1 MEWEPVIGLEVHV
14 QLRTKSKIFSG
25 ASTAYG
31 AEPNTQA
38 CAIDLGLPGV
48 LPVLNKEVIKLAIRF
63 GLAIQATIANHS
75 IFTRKNYFYP
85 DLPKG
90 YQISQYDSP
99 VIKAGHLDIKTDHGS
114 SKRVGIAYAHL
125 EEDAGKSMHKE
136 IQGYSSIDFNRAG
149 APLLEIVSEPD
160 ICSSKEAVAYLK
172 ALHMLVRYIGVSD
185 ANMQQGAF
193 RCDVNISLRAK
204 GEKQFGTRTEI
215 KNVNSFRFV
224 ERAIL
229 FEIARQ
235 KKLLEAGKKIIQETR
250 LYDAVQDETRT
261 MRTKEE
267 AHDYRYFPD
276 PDLLSLEI
284 TPELID
290 SIKRELPEL
299 PEEKRRRFQ
308 EIYQL
313 GSYEVKLL
321 TQDMEAANYFE
332 ALLKIDHSISP
343 KLAVNWI
350 TGDLTAALNKN
361 NLEINESP
369 INAEQLAGLLRR
381 IADNTLSD
389 SMAKQVFQVMWN
401 AKGKVNADAII
412 EREGL
417 HQITDIRALTKII
430 DEIVKSNPQQVEE
443 YRSGKIKLFTFFI
456 GQIMKASK
464 GKANPQQVTK
474 LLKKKL

>member
-99 VIKAGHLDIKTDHGS
+99 VIKAGHLDIKTDQGS
-114 SKRVGIAYAHL
+114 SKRIGIAYAHL
-125 EEDAGKSMHKE
+125 EEDAGKSIHKE

-250 LYDAVQDETRT
+250 LYDAVQDKTRT

-381 IADNTLSD
+381 ISDNTLSD
-389 SMAKQVFQVMWN
+389 SMAKQVFQLMWN

-430 DEIVKSNPQQVEE
+430 DEIIKSNPQQVEE
-443 YRSGKIKLFTFFI
+443 YRSGKIKLFAFFI

>member
-1 MEWEPVIGLEVHV
+1 
-14 QLRTKSKIFSG
+14 
-25 ASTAYG
+25 
-31 AEPNTQA
+31 
-38 CAIDLGLPGV
+38 
-48 LPVLNKEVIKLAIRF
+48 
-63 GLAIQATIANHS
+63 
-75 IFTRKNYFYP
+75 
-85 DLPKG
+85 
-90 YQISQYDSP
+90 
-99 VIKAGHLDIKTDHGS
+99 
-114 SKRVGIAYAHL
+114 
-125 EEDAGKSMHKE
+125 
-136 IQGYSSIDFNRAG
+136 
-149 APLLEIVSEPD
+149 
-160 ICSSKEAVAYLK
+160 
-172 ALHMLVRYIGVSD
+172 
-185 ANMQQGAF
+185 
-193 RCDVNISLRAK
+193 
-204 GEKQFGTRTEI
+204 
-215 KNVNSFRFV
+215 
-224 ERAIL
+224 
-229 FEIARQ
+229 
-235 KKLLEAGKKIIQETR
+235 
-250 LYDAVQDETRT
+250 

-381 IADNTLSD
+381 ISDNTLSD
-389 SMAKQVFQVMWN
+389 SMAKQVFQLMWN

-430 DEIVKSNPQQVEE
+430 DEIIKSNPQQVEE
-443 YRSGKIKLFTFFI
+443 YRSGKIKLFAFFI